1 MIYIIVI
8 VIFICLA
15 LVSGYLLFSY
25 MRKRADKERE
35 INNSNLKYVEDLRKN
50 VIQQFDVVISTL
62 SPKFDAQILNLNSI
76 KKNIEKTPFS
86 DFQKNYNKQES
97 LQKLDQQLKE
107 VNEYITN
114 IGIEYVSEETI
125 LSLTKKLNF

>member
-1 MIYIIVI
+1 
-8 VIFICLA
+8 
-15 LVSGYLLFSY
+15 